1 MSAEPGPTR
10 VVVIGLGRMGMP
22 IARHLIE
29 HGFDVRGHDRSAPER
44 AQLVALG
51 GVVTDF
57 PHDLDEAD
65 FVILMVGHE
74 DQVEE
79 LLLQPGG
86 LCDHVSNRAVVL
98 VMSTISPI
106 RLERIAAQP
115 AAQGL
120 RILDVP
126 VCRGDIGARSG
137 ELLALASGAAEDY
150 VAAEPVLAAFC
161 SDTFYLGVGLG
172 LAQVAKS
179 VNDMILWAAVVANY
193 EGFALA
199 ESWGIDIEQMRSILA
214 VSTGDNWSARHWER
228 RANWPWSIKDMRIFI
243 EVAAQRHLDV
253 PVGRAVETA
262 VADLPILRHA

>member
-1 MSAEPGPTR
+1 MADKPRPAR
-10 VVVIGLGRMGMP
+10 VAVIGLGRMGMP

-29 HGFDVRGHDRSAPER
+29 HGFDVRGHDRSVAARE
-44 AQLVALG
+44 QLAALG
-51 GVVTDF
+51 GVVADL

-79 LLLQPGG
+79 LLLQPSGLGG
-86 LCDHVSNRAVVL
+86 HVPKQAVVM

-106 RLERIAAQP
+106 RLERIAVQP

-126 VCRGDIGARSG
+126 VCRGDIGAESG
-137 ELLALASGAAEDY
+137 ELLALASGVQEDY
-150 VAAEPVLAAFC
+150 AAARPVLAAFC
-161 SDTFYLGVGLG
+161 SDIFYLGPGLG
-172 LAQVAKS
+172 VAQVAKS

-214 VSTGDNWSARHWER
+214 VSTGDNWSARNWER
-228 RANWPWSIKDMRIFI
+228 RGNWPWSIKDMRIFV
-243 EVAAQRHLDV
+243 ELAAQRQLDV
-253 PVGRAVETA
+253 PVGRAVGSA

>member
-1 MSAEPGPTR
+1 MAAEPRRTR
-10 VVVIGLGRMGMP
+10 VLVIGLGRMGMP

-29 HGFDVRGHDRSAPER
+29 HGFDVRGHDRAAPARE
-44 AQLVALG
+44 QLVALG
-51 GVVTDF
+51 GVVADF
-57 PHDLDEAD
+57 PDDLGEAD

-86 LCDHVSNRAVVL
+86 LGGHVATQAVVM
-98 VMSTISPI
+98 VMSTISPT

-126 VCRGDIGARSG
+126 VCRGDVGAVSG
-137 ELLALASGAAEDY
+137 ELLALVSGAEEDY
-150 VAAEPVLAAFC
+150 AAARPLLATFC
-161 SDTFYLGVGLG
+161 SDVFYLGPRLG
-172 LAQVAKS
+172 VAQVAKS

-193 EGFALA
+193 EGFELA
-199 ESWGIDIEQMRSILA
+199 ESWGIDIEQLRSILA
-214 VSTGDNWSARHWER
+214 VSTGDNWSARNWER
-228 RANWPWSIKDMRIFI
+228 RGNWPWSIKDMRIFV
-243 EVAAQRHLDV
+243 ELAAQRQLDV
-253 PVGRAVETA
+253 PVGRAVGAA